1 MNQKKRGFGIFML
14 FVCINHSN
22 VSGWSV
28 GFDRV
33 FRIANMK
40 QVSLFAI
47 FCVVCSIGA
56 IPLAAAGQND
66 GICPVHGIK
75 MERVD
80 LRVVYGMPSDHEF
93 QEMRV
98 GKLLFP
104 HGRDYVLAGCVLKS
118 EKSRK
123 GFICPECVK
132 ARNAWI
138 TWQGHLNELSRASQA
153 SLEEFF
159 AIVNSRNVNEAMKS
173 MAPAMLQTQE
183 QRKAW
188 QSQLA
193 AIRSIHVMKIEPASI
208 GDWNSKRHVFKVTL
222 EAYVEN
228 APDAPIPFFGWHDNP
243 NVRWITMESD
253 NRRRWVVAGIAT
265 GP

>member
-1 MNQKKRGFGIFML
+1 ML

-93 QEMRV
+93 RRCE
-98 GKLLFP
+98 
-104 HGRDYVLAGCVLKS
+104 LA
-118 EKSRK
+118 SR
-123 GFICPECVK
+123 FSLMAVTTYWP
-132 ARNAWI
+132 A
-138 TWQGHLNELSRASQA
+138 AS
-153 SLEEFF
+153 
-159 AIVNSRNVNEAMKS
+159 
-173 MAPAMLQTQE
+173 
-183 QRKAW
+183 
-188 QSQLA
+188 
-193 AIRSIHVMKIEPASI
+193 
-208 GDWNSKRHVFKVTL
+208 
-222 EAYVEN
+222 
-228 APDAPIPFFGWHDNP
+228 
-243 NVRWITMESD
+243 
-253 NRRRWVVAGIAT
+253 
-265 GP
+265 

>member
-1 MNQKKRGFGIFML
+1 MLSVCMNIR
-14 FVCINHSN
+14 N
-22 VSGWSV
+22 VFGWSV

-33 FRIANMK
+33 FRIVNMK

-47 FCVVCSIGA
+47 FCVVCSMSA
-56 IPLAAAGQND
+56 NPLATAGLND

-75 MERVD
+75 MERVN
-80 LRVVYGMPSDHEF
+80 LRVVYGMPSEHEF
-93 QEMRV
+93 QEIRV
-98 GKLLFP
+98 GKSLFP
-104 HGRDYVLAGCVLKS
+104 HGRDHVLAGCVLKS

-123 GFICPECVK
+123 GFICPDCVK
-132 ARNAWI
+132 ARNVWI
-138 TWQGHLNELSRASQA
+138 TSQGRLNELSRASQA

-173 MAPAMLQTQE
+173 MAPAMLRTPE

-188 QSQLA
+188 HSQLA

-208 GDWNSKRHVFKVTL
+208 GDWNSRRHVFKVTL

-243 NVRWITMESD
+243 NVRWITMELD